1 LWSYHTSYHL
11 AMASSEAFVTLA
23 TNDSYSLGALVL
35 GHSLREAGTTRQ
47 LAILVTPGVSNP
59 MKETLKTVFD
69 LVHEVDVIN
78 SNDER
83 ILAAMKRPE
92 LGVTLTKI
100 HCWTLTQYTKCVMM
114 DADILVLKNIDD
126 LFEREELSAVPD
138 IGWPD
143 IFNSGV
149 FVFKPSQATFA
160 ALVELAARE
169 GSFDGG
175 DQGLLNSYFSDW
187 RTSDISR
194 HLSFIY
200 NMCLSAV
207 YSYPPAYKRFGQ
219 NVRVIHFLGSLKPWM
234 YGYDVQT
241 NTVSAPSGH
250 QSLQQ
255 LDHVQKWWQI
265 FTTKVQPQLSAE
277 CAGIAGSLARLS
289 ISSSS
294 SGASASGGAAAPD
307 PLVQK
312 AEWEHG
318 QIDYMGRDSFDNIQ
332 KKLDE
337 SINGKH

>member
-1 LWSYHTSYHL
+1 
-11 AMASSEAFVTLA
+11 MASTEAFVTLA

-35 GHSLREAGTTRQ
+35 AHSLRQVGTTRQ
-47 LAILVTPGVSNP
+47 LAILIGPGVSKA
-59 MKETLKTVFD
+59 MKESLGRVFD

-83 ILAAMKRPE
+83 ILTAMKRPE
-92 LGVTLTKI
+92 LGITLTKI
-100 HCWTLTQYTKCVMM
+100 HCWRLTQYTKCVMM
-114 DADILVLKNIDD
+114 DADCLVVKNIDD

-149 FVFKPSQATFA
+149 FVFKPSDATFA
-160 ALVELAARE
+160 ALVQLAASE

-175 DQGLLNSYFSDW
+175 DQGLLNTYFSDW
-187 RTSDISR
+187 RTSDISK
-194 HLSFIY
+194 HLSFVY

-207 YSYPPAYKRFGQ
+207 YSYPPAYKRFGE

-234 YGYDVQT
+234 YGYDAQT
-241 NTVSAPSGH
+241 NTVSAPSGY

-255 LDHVQKWWQI
+255 LDHVKKWWEV
-265 FTTKVQPQLSAE
+265 FTTKVQPQLSEE
-277 CAGIAGSLARLS
+277 CAGIAGSLARLT
-289 ISSSS
+289 IS
-294 SGASASGGAAAPD
+294 GTSAAGAAAPAPD
-307 PLVQK
+307 PLAHK
-312 AEWEHG
+312 NEWERG
-318 QIDYMGRDSFDNIQ
+318 EIDYMGRDSFDNIQ